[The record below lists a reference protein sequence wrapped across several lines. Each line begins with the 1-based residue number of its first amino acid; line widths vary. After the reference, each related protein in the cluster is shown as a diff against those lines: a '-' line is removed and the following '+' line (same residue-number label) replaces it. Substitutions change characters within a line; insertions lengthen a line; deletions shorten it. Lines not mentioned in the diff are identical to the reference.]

1 MIKLKYLRQIQ
12 GKRFSSLAHGVGP
25 EQQFLFRAPFKTP
38 SELSIGIFDR
48 LLVHAALH
56 SMRGNKH
63 FRIRG
68 VLCDMI
74 IEVFKGQTCCRGCLQ
89 LILPSPSHD
98 EKLHAGGSRVP
109 KVGFQRNNSAE
120 SLTEIKKNFDCF
132 SGISLPL
139 CLPRPPARWRRKQ
152 SGATSIRVFSSAKVI
167 LTINVQPAF

>member
-38 SELSIGIFDR
+38 SELSIEIFDR

-63 FRIRG
+63 LRIRG

-74 IEVFKGQTCCRGCLQ
+74 IEVFKGQTFCRGCLQ

-98 EKLHAGGSRVP
+98 EKLHAGGSRVS
-109 KVGFQRNNSAE
+109 KVGFQRSNSAE
-120 SLTEIKKNFDCF
+120 NRTEIKKK
-132 SGISLPL
+132 ISIVSLVFL
-139 CLPRPPARWRRKQ
+139 CLFASRFLQLDGDENRVGQPR
-152 SGATSIRVFSSAKVI
+152 
-167 LTINVQPAF
+167 